1 MTTMKDY
8 ILLQLSG
15 NKRREIPAAAITST
29 VESNAATT
37 MKTTTTSTLLLS
49 SLLCSQKEMQQKEV
63 LRDRVSWDETMM
75 MTMNNNND
83 KVDIIIHDDDDQQQ
97 QKNSNNN
104 KKTKKMMN
112 KDQEEEEDDEEQKQL
127 LLLVQKY
134 RLREQAAL
142 AELAKC
148 RAEMDRNR
156 ERYDASSSELCEL
169 RRWKE
174 ESLNHPLLH
183 FERLEHKR
191 EMQQMER
198 RFQDEIAALRAEIF
212 FCSDNDGIIIM
223 EKQSDFFQR
232 KYYSLL
238 VLDDE
243 TGLPQVCPH
252 TGEALPKA
260 AKFERERDEALA
272 EVRDLRMRMA
282 TMMAD
287 DSSSVLLPRVQRKAR
302 QFKRKYRFL
311 KNYMRENLYVGDEVV
326 DAAFCDEKED
336 CYPNKKMK
344 YWWAHDPESDE
355 ELKEKAFCST
365 TTTTSGALATTTADL
380 AGGVPSGFVAR
391 EAGDDE

>member
-1 MTTMKDY
+1 
-8 ILLQLSG
+8 
-15 NKRREIPAAAITST
+15 
-29 VESNAATT
+29 
-37 MKTTTTSTLLLS
+37 
-49 SLLCSQKEMQQKEV
+49 
-63 LRDRVSWDETMM
+63 
-75 MTMNNNND
+75 
-83 KVDIIIHDDDDQQQ
+83 
-97 QKNSNNN
+97 
-104 KKTKKMMN
+104 MMN

-212 FCSDNDGIIIM
+212 FCSDDGIIM
-223 EKQSDFFQR
+223 EKRSDFFQR

-282 TMMAD
+282 TMAD
-287 DSSSVLLPRVQRKAR
+287 DSVLLPRVQRKAR

-326 DAAFCDEKED
+326 GVDADAFCDEEGD
-336 CYPNKKMK
+336 GSYPNKKK
-344 YWWAHDPESDE
+344 NYWWAHDPESDE
-355 ELKEKAFCST
+355 ELKEKGCSGALST
-365 TTTTSGALATTTADL
+365 TTTTTTDL
-380 AGGVPSGFVAR
+380 AVPSGFVAR